1 MFKSHH
7 MHTHTHTI
15 FILTHFLNFWS
26 QKVECRNTA
35 SLQTLWSLNCVIRL
49 LAGFLQPH
57 KSINRC
63 CGEPIHMAVFAI
75 RAGCQRS
82 LLVHSV
88 LKDFMQIRVSACA
101 SPPFI
106 TIEGIMNA
114 WFHND
119 GKSAGVAVLS
129 VCLTVVSRLPR
140 DTLPLGHCAQTP
152 APGVSDNVHGK
163 AHNRSRLLSAVAR
176 R

>member
-1 MFKSHH
+1 
-7 MHTHTHTI
+7 
-15 FILTHFLNFWS
+15 
-26 QKVECRNTA
+26 
-35 SLQTLWSLNCVIRL
+35 
-49 LAGFLQPH
+49 
-57 KSINRC
+57 
-63 CGEPIHMAVFAI
+63 MAMFAI
-75 RAGCQRS
+75 RAGCRRS

-88 LKDFMQIRVSACA
+88 LKDFMQIRASTCA

-114 WFHND
+114 RFHND
-119 GKSAGVAVLS
+119 GKSAGVAALR

-140 DTLPLGHCAQTP
+140 DALPPGHCVQTP
-152 APGVSDNVHGK
+152 PPGVSDNVRGK